1 MIEANKLP
9 KMTCLKKKKPK
20 KTGFPERVLRVTQ
33 HLKIT
38 LLLNTLSKNV
48 KTLEK
53 IFNHTNTCSPLS
65 RTPFRRQRENFWIRK
80 LDIVFLYGCNDNVD
94 VVGNLS
100 SPQCNNKNVMRLFK
114 NSQVRKRNHRNRT
127 YNELII
133 HDVSFEI
140 R

>member
-1 MIEANKLP
+1 M
-9 KMTCLKKKKPK
+9 
-20 KTGFPERVLRVTQ
+20 
-33 HLKIT
+33 
-38 LLLNTLSKNV
+38 SKNV
-48 KTLEK
+48 KILEK
-53 IFNHTNTCSPLS
+53 IFNHTNICSPLS

-94 VVGNLS
+94 VEGNLS